1 MRAQTNVH
9 RGNLA
14 VMLNTVALLDEMG
27 VDKVRIIRTTETP
40 HFTAT
45 KAEEG
50 MQINFVEMPQE
61 WTGDTD
67 ASYADRYPGYRFYG
81 EEAAKGLS

>member
-1 MRAQTNVH
+1 MAADNAPMMGEFSWDKYT
-9 RGNLA
+9 
-14 VMLNTVALLDEMG
+14 ALLDEMG
-27 VDKVRIIRTTETP
+27 VDEVRIIRTTETP